1 MHCKDI
7 TEKLDDYMD
16 GGLDQ
21 ATAEAIS
28 SHAESCET
36 CRAVIEREREL
47 RGLLRDY
54 PMPQAQAGFYDQAL
68 VHAARKGGG
77 WQRIN
82 NQRLRYRWLLTG
94 FGSAVAAGL
103 AAWLVFGMLL
113 NTPQTPDAGASIPGV
128 TIALEETRTVNL
140 VFASA
145 TALDAATL
153 TVSLPDG
160 IELAGFPGQR
170 EITWE
175 TSLRAGRNLLP
186 LTLVALT
193 PTGGELLA
201 RLQHNDRDRTFRL
214 RVDVS

>member
-7 TEKLDDYMD
+7 TENLDDYMD

-28 SHAESCET
+28 SHAESCEA
-36 CRAVIEREREL
+36 CRTVIEREREL
-47 RGLLRDY
+47 LRLLKDY

-68 VHAARKGGG
+68 TRAAHKSNRR
-77 WQRIN
+77 QRN
-82 NQRLRYRWLLTG
+82 HWLLTG

-103 AAWLVFGMLL
+103 AAWLVFGLLL
-113 NTPQTPDAGASIPGV
+113 NTPQTLDAGASIPGV

-145 TALDAATL
+145 TALDTAQL

-201 RLQHNDRDRTFRL
+201 RLQHDDRERTFRL